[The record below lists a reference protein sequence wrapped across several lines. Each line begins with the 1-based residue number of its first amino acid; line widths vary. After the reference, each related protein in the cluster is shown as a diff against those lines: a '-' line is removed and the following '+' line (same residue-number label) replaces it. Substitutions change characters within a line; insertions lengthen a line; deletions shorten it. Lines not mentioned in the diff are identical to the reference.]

1 MSFWKSVKSTFARAS
16 AGAKAA
22 EKAAP
27 KETSK
32 AEAAGGDILEWYVV
46 RKGDTLSHLAKRYYG
61 QAGQYMKIF
70 NANKDILTNP
80 NLIKVGQKL
89 RIPK

>member
-1 MSFWKSVKSTFARAS
+1 MSLWKSIKTAFAKSST
-16 AGAKAA
+16 GAKAA

-27 KETSK
+27 KVESK
-32 AEAAGGDILEWYVV
+32 AQAAGTDILEWYVV
-46 RKGDTLSHLAKRYYG
+46 QGGDTLSHLAKRYYG
-61 QAGQYMKIF
+61 NAGQYMKIF
-70 NANKDILTNP
+70 NANKDILTDP